1 MEVYIYK
8 MSTQSRKWYQRI
20 PHPLTMLFGIIVL
33 ATLMSYIL
41 PAGSFERE
49 TVDGRQRVIP
59 GTFSYSTQ
67 SPQSLL
73 DMFVAFS
80 KGFKAASDIIWVVLA
95 GGVMF
100 GVLQK
105 SRMVENAVG
114 TIVKNLGLKRKYF
127 IVVLMTFVFGLLG
140 VGVGYENNIALVP
153 IGAMLALA
161 IGGDLVLAA
170 GISVAALTVGF
181 GLSPINPYTVGI
193 GHQIAELPLFSG
205 ALYRSIMCFSALSFL
220 AYYNVRY
227 FKNAEKDI
235 ENSIGAGLNT
245 DGFALSK
252 SLDAYSMSANN
263 WLVALVFLG
272 GMTAM
277 LFGIFSYHWYLRE
290 ISAIFIMI
298 GVLGGLVA
306 RLSAREI
313 SESIMHSFSLVA
325 PGAIMVGIAATIK
338 VILEEGNISDTI
350 AYHLSELLL
359 SLPIYA
365 SAILM
370 SFSQC
375 IMNLLIPS
383 GSGQALATLPVMIP
397 VGDIV
402 GLNRQVTILAFQIG
416 DGVTNLINP
425 TLGGLIAMLS
435 LARVPFDRWLRFI
448 TPLTLVI
455 LLMSWV
461 FLIISLIIGYS

>member
-1 MEVYIYK
+1 MAK
-8 MSTQSRKWYQRI
+8 QNQKWYQRI

-33 ATLMSYIL
+33 ATLLSYIL
-41 PAGSFERE
+41 PAGNFER
-49 TVDGRQRVIP
+49 VSIDGRQRVVH
-59 GTFSYSTQ
+59 GTFSYSEQ

-80 KGFKAASDIIWVVLA
+80 KGFSAASDIIWVVLA

-100 GVLQK
+100 GILQK
-105 SRMVENAVG
+105 TRMVENAIG
-114 TIVKNLGLKRKYF
+114 TIVRSLGLNRKYF
-127 IVVLMTFVFGLLG
+127 IVALMTFVFGLLG

-170 GISVAALTVGF
+170 GISVAALTIGF

-193 GHQIAELPLFSG
+193 GHQIAELPMFSG
-205 ALYRSIMCFSALSFL
+205 ALFRSILCFSALSIL

-227 FKNAEKDI
+227 LKRVEKNP
-235 ENSIGAGLNT
+235 ENSIGADLNT
-245 DGFALSK
+245 EGLALSK
-252 SLDAYSMSANN
+252 SLDAYEMSINN

-272 GMTAM
+272 GMTIM
-277 LFGIFSYHWYLRE
+277 LFGIFNYHWYLRE
-290 ISAIFIMI
+290 ISAIFLMI
-298 GVLGGLVA
+298 GVLGGVVA
-306 RLSAREI
+306 RLSTKEI
-313 SESIMHSFSLVA
+313 SESVMQSFSLVA

-350 AYHLSELLL
+350 AYHLSEFLL
-359 SLPIYA
+359 SLPVYA

-448 TPLTLVI
+448 TPLTVGI
-455 LLMSWV
+455 LLMCWV
-461 FLIISLIIGYS
+461 SLIVSLLIGYS